1 MSQGYNSFQ
10 TQDSDPVGWNRKLFD
25 DKIPLKVP
33 KRAECLQVGIT
44 YFNAQP

>member
-25 DKIPLKVP
+25 DKILLKVP
-33 KRAECLQVGIT
+33 ERAEAYLLASR
-44 YFNAQP
+44 YHLL